1 MASEEP
7 ADPRFRELLEEFE
20 RHIRDNT
27 DLDRLKMIR
36 RQIRKALPLSVR
48 AYLPA
53 YLLREAVG
61 AGVPR
66 AASSRDRSAPTG
78 RTAKAPAAQ
87 ARAPAAQARAPAA
100 QAKAPATQ
108 AKAPA
113 TQAKAPATQAKAPA
127 AQARAPAAKQSSAAP
142 ASGTPRAPE
151 PARRVPEAPASA
163 AADASLAPT
172 SAEPPAA
179 SAGDSDSDMAR
190 LFVSVG
196 RSRRVSRQM
205 LTDLFVVKLDLP
217 QDQIGEVRVLD
228 NFSFIEVPATIAQS
242 AIDRITG
249 ETLNGRRV
257 NVDYARSKKS

>member
-20 RHIRDNT
+20 RHIRDNA
-27 DLDRLKMIR
+27 DLERLKVIR

-61 AGVPR
+61 AGVPQ
-66 AASSRDRSAPTG
+66 AASGRDRP
-78 RTAKAPAAQ
+78 APAA
-87 ARAPAAQARAPAA
+87 RTTKPPAAQP
-100 QAKAPATQ
+100 
-108 AKAPA
+108 
-113 TQAKAPATQAKAPA
+113 
-127 AQARAPAAKQSSAAP
+127 SSATAP
-142 ASGTPRAPE
+142 SGKPGTAE
-151 PARRVPEAPASA
+151 AVRRVPETTAPVTAAATDAPTPADTPAAPA
-163 AADASLAPT
+163 
-172 SAEPPAA
+172 
-179 SAGDSDSDMAR
+179 GNSDSDMAR

-228 NFSFIEVPATIAQS
+228 NFSFIEVPATVAQS

-257 NVDYARSKKS
+257 NVDFARSKKS

>member
-20 RHIRDNT
+20 RHIRDNA
-27 DLDRLKMIR
+27 DLERLKVIR

-61 AGVPR
+61 AGVPH
-66 AASSRDRSAPTG
+66 AASGRDRP
-78 RTAKAPAAQ
+78 APAART
-87 ARAPAAQARAPAA
+87 ARP
-100 QAKAPATQ
+100 
-108 AKAPA
+108 
-113 TQAKAPATQAKAPA
+113 
-127 AQARAPAAKQSSAAP
+127 PAAKPSSATAP
-142 ASGTPRAPE
+142 SAKPGAADA
-151 PARRVPEAPASA
+151 ARRVPDTPAPVKAA
-163 AADASLAPT
+163 AADAPTPADTADAP
-172 SAEPPAA
+172 
-179 SAGDSDSDMAR
+179 AGNSDSDMAR

-228 NFSFIEVPATIAQS
+228 NFSFIEVPTAVAQS

-257 NVDYARSKKS
+257 NVDFARSKKS

>member
-20 RHIRDNT
+20 RHIRDNA
-27 DLDRLKMIR
+27 DLERLKVIR

-61 AGVPR
+61 AGVPQ
-66 AASSRDRSAPTG
+66 AASGRDRPALAA
-78 RTAKAPAAQ
+78 RTAKP
-87 ARAPAAQARAPAA
+87 
-100 QAKAPATQ
+100 
-108 AKAPA
+108 
-113 TQAKAPATQAKAPA
+113 
-127 AQARAPAAKQSSAAP
+127 PAAKPSSTTAPSEKPGAAE
-142 ASGTPRAPE
+142 A
-151 PARRVPEAPASA
+151 ARRVPDAPAPVKA
-163 AADASLAPT
+163 AATDAPT
-172 SAEPPAA
+172 PADTPDA
-179 SAGDSDSDMAR
+179 PAGNSDSDMAR

-228 NFSFIEVPATIAQS
+228 NFSFIEVPAAVAQS

-257 NVDYARSKKS
+257 NVDFARSKKS

>member
-20 RHIRDNT
+20 RHIRDNA
-27 DLDRLKMIR
+27 DLERLKVIR

-61 AGVPR
+61 AGVPQ
-66 AASSRDRSAPTG
+66 AASGRDRP
-78 RTAKAPAAQ
+78 APAA
-87 ARAPAAQARAPAA
+87 RS
-100 QAKAPATQ
+100 AKPPT
-108 AKAPA
+108 AKP
-113 TQAKAPATQAKAPA
+113 
-127 AQARAPAAKQSSAAP
+127 SSATAP
-142 ASGTPRAPE
+142 STKPGAAE
-151 PARRVPEAPASA
+151 AARRVPETPAPVTTAPTDAPTPADTPDAPAGNS
-163 AADASLAPT
+163 
-172 SAEPPAA
+172 
-179 SAGDSDSDMAR
+179 DSDSDMAR

-228 NFSFIEVPATIAQS
+228 NFSFIEVPAAVAQS

-257 NVDYARSKKS
+257 NVDFARSKKS

>member
-20 RHIRDNT
+20 RHIRDNA
-27 DLDRLKMIR
+27 DLERLKVIR

-48 AYLPA
+48 VYLPA

-61 AGVPR
+61 AGVPQ
-66 AASSRDRSAPTG
+66 AASGRDRPAPAA
-78 RTAKAPAAQ
+78 RTAKP
-87 ARAPAAQARAPAA
+87 
-100 QAKAPATQ
+100 
-108 AKAPA
+108 
-113 TQAKAPATQAKAPA
+113 
-127 AQARAPAAKQSSAAP
+127 PAAKPSSATAP
-142 ASGTPRAPE
+142 SEKPGAAEAARRAPE
-151 PARRVPEAPASA
+151 TPAPVKAAATDAPTPADTPDAPA
-163 AADASLAPT
+163 
-172 SAEPPAA
+172 
-179 SAGDSDSDMAR
+179 GNSDSDMAR

-228 NFSFIEVPATIAQS
+228 NFSFIEVPTAVAQS

-257 NVDYARSKKS
+257 NVDFARSKKS

>member
-66 AASSRDRSAPTG
+66 AASGRDRSAPTG

-87 ARAPAAQARAPAA
+87 ARAPAAQA
-100 QAKAPATQ
+100 K
-108 AKAPA
+108 
-113 TQAKAPATQAKAPA
+113 
-127 AQARAPAAKQSSAAP
+127 APAAKQSSAAP

-163 AADASLAPT
+163 AADATSLAPT
-172 SAEPPAA
+172 SAEPPPAA

>member
-7 ADPRFRELLEEFE
+7 VDPRFRELLEEFE
-20 RHIRDNT
+20 RHIRDSA
-27 DLDRLKMIR
+27 DLERLKVIR

-53 YLLREAVG
+53 YLLREAIG

-66 AASSRDRSAPTG
+66 AAPGLDRAEPAT
-78 RTAKAPAAQ
+78 RTAKPPSAKPPSATPPSRKPREAAPAQRVPKAS
-87 ARAPAAQARAPAA
+87 
-100 QAKAPATQ
+100 APAT
-108 AKAPA
+108 AD
-113 TQAKAPATQAKAPA
+113 
-127 AQARAPAAKQSSAAP
+127 AAP
-142 ASGTPRAPE
+142 S
-151 PARRVPEAPASA
+151 PAG
-163 AADASLAPT
+163 PT
-172 SAEPPAA
+172 AA
-179 SAGDSDSDMAR
+179 SAGTSDGDMAR

-205 LTDLFVVKLDLP
+205 LTDLFVVRLDLP

-228 NFSFIEVPATIAQS
+228 NFSFIEVPASVAQS

-257 NVDYARSKKS
+257 NVDFARSKKP

>member
-20 RHIRDNT
+20 RHIRDNA
-27 DLDRLKMIR
+27 DLERLKVIR

-61 AGVPR
+61 AGVPQ
-66 AASSRDRSAPTG
+66 AASGRDRPAPAA
-78 RTAKAPAAQ
+78 RTAKP
-87 ARAPAAQARAPAA
+87 
-100 QAKAPATQ
+100 
-108 AKAPA
+108 
-113 TQAKAPATQAKAPA
+113 
-127 AQARAPAAKQSSAAP
+127 PAAKPSSATAP
-142 ASGTPRAPE
+142 SAKPAAAE
-151 PARRVPEAPASA
+151 AARRVPDTPAPVKAAATDAPTPADTPDAPA
-163 AADASLAPT
+163 
-172 SAEPPAA
+172 
-179 SAGDSDSDMAR
+179 GNSDSDMAR

-228 NFSFIEVPATIAQS
+228 NFSFIEVPAAVAQS

-257 NVDYARSKKS
+257 NVDFARSKKS

>member
-20 RHIRDNT
+20 RHIRDNA
-27 DLDRLKMIR
+27 DLERLKVIR

-48 AYLPA
+48 VYLPA

-61 AGVPR
+61 AGVPQ
-66 AASSRDRSAPTG
+66 AASGRDRP
-78 RTAKAPAAQ
+78 APAG
-87 ARAPAAQARAPAA
+87 RS
-100 QAKAPATQ
+100 AKP
-108 AKAPA
+108 
-113 TQAKAPATQAKAPA
+113 
-127 AQARAPAAKQSSAAP
+127 PAAKPSSATAP
-142 ASGTPRAPE
+142 STKPE
-151 PARRVPEAPASA
+151 AAEAARRVPETPAPVKAAATDAPTPADTPDAPA
-163 AADASLAPT
+163 
-172 SAEPPAA
+172 
-179 SAGDSDSDMAR
+179 GNSDSDMAR

-228 NFSFIEVPATIAQS
+228 NFSFIEVPAAVAQS

-257 NVDYARSKKS
+257 NVDFARSKKS

>member
-20 RHIRDNT
+20 RHIRDNA
-27 DLDRLKMIR
+27 DLERLKVIR
-36 RQIRKALPLSVR
+36 RQIRKALPMSVR

-61 AGVPR
+61 AGIPQ
-66 AASSRDRSAPTG
+66 AASGRDRPAPAA
-78 RTAKAPAAQ
+78 RTAKP
-87 ARAPAAQARAPAA
+87 
-100 QAKAPATQ
+100 
-108 AKAPA
+108 
-113 TQAKAPATQAKAPA
+113 
-127 AQARAPAAKQSSAAP
+127 PAAKPSSATAP
-142 ASGTPRAPE
+142 SAKPAAAEAP
-151 PARRVPEAPASA
+151 RRVPDTPAPVKAAATDAPTPADTPDAPA
-163 AADASLAPT
+163 
-172 SAEPPAA
+172 
-179 SAGDSDSDMAR
+179 GNSDSDMAR

-228 NFSFIEVPATIAQS
+228 NFSFIEVPAAVAQS

-257 NVDYARSKKS
+257 NVDFARSKKS

>member
-20 RHIRDNT
+20 RHIRDNA
-27 DLDRLKMIR
+27 DLERLKVIR

-61 AGVPR
+61 AGVPQ
-66 AASSRDRSAPTG
+66 AASGRDRPAPAA
-78 RTAKAPAAQ
+78 RTAKPPAAKPSS
-87 ARAPAAQARAPAA
+87 AP
-100 QAKAPATQ
+100 
-108 AKAPA
+108 
-113 TQAKAPATQAKAPA
+113 
-127 AQARAPAAKQSSAAP
+127 APAAKPAA
-142 ASGTPRAPE
+142 AEA
-151 PARRVPEAPASA
+151 ARRVPETPAPVKAAATDAPTPADTPDAPAGSS
-163 AADASLAPT
+163 D
-172 SAEPPAA
+172 
-179 SAGDSDSDMAR
+179 GDMVR

-228 NFSFIEVPATIAQS
+228 NFSFIEVPATVAQS

-257 NVDYARSKKS
+257 NVDFARSKKS

>member
-20 RHIRDNT
+20 RHIRDNA
-27 DLDRLKMIR
+27 DLERLKVIR

-61 AGVPR
+61 AGVPH
-66 AASSRDRSAPTG
+66 AASGRDRP
-78 RTAKAPAAQ
+78 APAA
-87 ARAPAAQARAPAA
+87 RS
-100 QAKAPATQ
+100 AKP
-108 AKAPA
+108 
-113 TQAKAPATQAKAPA
+113 
-127 AQARAPAAKQSSAAP
+127 PAAKPSSATAP
-142 ASGTPRAPE
+142 STKPGAAE
-151 PARRVPEAPASA
+151 AARRVPETPAPVKAAATDAPTPADTPDAPA
-163 AADASLAPT
+163 
-172 SAEPPAA
+172 
-179 SAGDSDSDMAR
+179 GNSDSDMAR

-228 NFSFIEVPATIAQS
+228 NFSFIEVPTAVAQS

-257 NVDYARSKKS
+257 NVDFARSKKS

>member
-20 RHIRDNT
+20 RHIRDNA
-27 DLDRLKMIR
+27 DLERLKVIR

-61 AGVPR
+61 AGVPQ
-66 AASSRDRSAPTG
+66 AASGRDRP
-78 RTAKAPAAQ
+78 APAA
-87 ARAPAAQARAPAA
+87 RPAKP
-100 QAKAPATQ
+100 
-108 AKAPA
+108 
-113 TQAKAPATQAKAPA
+113 
-127 AQARAPAAKQSSAAP
+127 PAAKPSSATAP
-142 ASGTPRAPE
+142 STKPGAAE
-151 PARRVPEAPASA
+151 AARRVPETPAPVKA
-163 AADASLAPT
+163 AATDAPT
-172 SAEPPAA
+172 PADTPDA
-179 SAGDSDSDMAR
+179 PVGNSDSDMAR

-228 NFSFIEVPATIAQS
+228 NFSFIEVPTAVAQS

-257 NVDYARSKKS
+257 NVDFARSKKS

>member
-20 RHIRDNT
+20 RHIRDNA
-27 DLDRLKMIR
+27 DLERLKVIR

-61 AGVPR
+61 AGVPQ
-66 AASSRDRSAPTG
+66 AASGRDRP
-78 RTAKAPAAQ
+78 APAA
-87 ARAPAAQARAPAA
+87 RS
-100 QAKAPATQ
+100 AKP
-108 AKAPA
+108 
-113 TQAKAPATQAKAPA
+113 
-127 AQARAPAAKQSSAAP
+127 PAAKPSSATAP
-142 ASGTPRAPE
+142 STKPE
-151 PARRVPEAPASA
+151 AAEAARRVPETPAPVKAAATDAPTPADTPDAPA
-163 AADASLAPT
+163 
-172 SAEPPAA
+172 
-179 SAGDSDSDMAR
+179 GNSDSDMAR

-228 NFSFIEVPATIAQS
+228 NFSFIEVPTAVAQS

-257 NVDYARSKKS
+257 NVDFARSKKS

>member
-20 RHIRDNT
+20 RHIRDSA
-27 DLDRLKMIR
+27 DLERLKVIR

-61 AGVPR
+61 AGVPQ
-66 AASSRDRSAPTG
+66 AASGRDRPAPAA
-78 RTAKAPAAQ
+78 RTAKPPAAQ
-87 ARAPAAQARAPAA
+87 PSSTTAPSAKPGAAEAARRAPDTPAPVKAAATDEPMPADTPDAPA
-100 QAKAPATQ
+100 
-108 AKAPA
+108 
-113 TQAKAPATQAKAPA
+113 
-127 AQARAPAAKQSSAAP
+127 
-142 ASGTPRAPE
+142 GN
-151 PARRVPEAPASA
+151 
-163 AADASLAPT
+163 
-172 SAEPPAA
+172 
-179 SAGDSDSDMAR
+179 SDMAR

-228 NFSFIEVPATIAQS
+228 NFSFIEVPAAVAQS

-257 NVDYARSKKS
+257 NVDFARSKKS

>member
-20 RHIRDNT
+20 RHIRDNA
-27 DLDRLKMIR
+27 DLERLKVIR

-61 AGVPR
+61 AGVPQ
-66 AASSRDRSAPTG
+66 AASGRDRPAPAA
-78 RTAKAPAAQ
+78 RTAKP
-87 ARAPAAQARAPAA
+87 
-100 QAKAPATQ
+100 
-108 AKAPA
+108 
-113 TQAKAPATQAKAPA
+113 
-127 AQARAPAAKQSSAAP
+127 PAAKPSSATAP
-142 ASGTPRAPE
+142 SGKPGAAE
-151 PARRVPEAPASA
+151 AARRVPDTPAPVTAAATDAPAP
-163 AADASLAPT
+163 ADTPDAP
-172 SAEPPAA
+172 
-179 SAGDSDSDMAR
+179 AGTSDSDMAR

-228 NFSFIEVPATIAQS
+228 NFSFIEVPAAVAQS

-257 NVDYARSKKS
+257 NVDFARSKKS

>member
-20 RHIRDNT
+20 RHIRDNA
-27 DLDRLKMIR
+27 DLERLKVIR

-61 AGVPR
+61 AGVPH
-66 AASSRDRSAPTG
+66 AASGRDRPAPAA
-78 RTAKAPAAQ
+78 RTAKP
-87 ARAPAAQARAPAA
+87 
-100 QAKAPATQ
+100 
-108 AKAPA
+108 
-113 TQAKAPATQAKAPA
+113 
-127 AQARAPAAKQSSAAP
+127 PAAKPSSDTAPSTKPGAAE
-142 ASGTPRAPE
+142 A
-151 PARRVPEAPASA
+151 ARRVPDTPAPATA
-163 AADASLAPT
+163 APT
-172 SAEPPAA
+172 DAPAPA
-179 SAGDSDSDMAR
+179 DTPDAPAGTSDSDMAR

-228 NFSFIEVPATIAQS
+228 NFSFIEVPAAVAQS

-257 NVDYARSKKS
+257 NVDFARSKKS

>member
-7 ADPRFRELLEEFE
+7 ADPRFKELLEEFE
-20 RHIRDNT
+20 RHIRDNA
-27 DLDRLKMIR
+27 DLERLKVIR

-61 AGVPR
+61 AGVPQ
-66 AASSRDRSAPTG
+66 AASGRARPAPAA
-78 RTAKAPAAQ
+78 RTAKP
-87 ARAPAAQARAPAA
+87 
-100 QAKAPATQ
+100 
-108 AKAPA
+108 
-113 TQAKAPATQAKAPA
+113 
-127 AQARAPAAKQSSAAP
+127 PAAKPSSATAP
-142 ASGTPRAPE
+142 SAKPGAAE
-151 PARRVPEAPASA
+151 AARRVPETPAPVKAAATDAPTPADTPDAPA
-163 AADASLAPT
+163 
-172 SAEPPAA
+172 
-179 SAGDSDSDMAR
+179 GNSDSDMAR

-228 NFSFIEVPATIAQS
+228 NFSFIEVPAAVAQS

-257 NVDYARSKKS
+257 NVDFARSKKS

>member
-20 RHIRDNT
+20 RHIRDNA
-27 DLDRLKMIR
+27 DLERLKVIR

-61 AGVPR
+61 AGVPQ
-66 AASSRDRSAPTG
+66 AASGRDRPAPAA
-78 RTAKAPAAQ
+78 RTAKP
-87 ARAPAAQARAPAA
+87 
-100 QAKAPATQ
+100 
-108 AKAPA
+108 
-113 TQAKAPATQAKAPA
+113 
-127 AQARAPAAKQSSAAP
+127 PAAKPSSAAAP
-142 ASGTPRAPE
+142 SGKPGAAE
-151 PARRVPEAPASA
+151 AARRVPETPAPVTAAATDAPTPADTPDAPADT
-163 AADASLAPT
+163 ADA
-172 SAEPPAA
+172 PAA
-179 SAGDSDSDMAR
+179 NSDSDMAR

-228 NFSFIEVPATIAQS
+228 NFSFIEVPAAVAQS

-257 NVDYARSKKS
+257 NVDFARSKKS

>member
-7 ADPRFRELLEEFE
+7 ADPRFSDLLEEFE
-20 RHIRDNT
+20 RHIRDNA
-27 DLDRLKMIR
+27 DLERLKVIR

-61 AGVPR
+61 AGVPQ
-66 AASSRDRSAPTG
+66 AASGRDRPAPAA
-78 RTAKAPAAQ
+78 RTAKP
-87 ARAPAAQARAPAA
+87 
-100 QAKAPATQ
+100 
-108 AKAPA
+108 
-113 TQAKAPATQAKAPA
+113 
-127 AQARAPAAKQSSAAP
+127 PAAKPSSTTAPSAKPGAAE
-142 ASGTPRAPE
+142 A
-151 PARRVPEAPASA
+151 ARRVPDAPAPVKA
-163 AADASLAPT
+163 AATDAPT
-172 SAEPPAA
+172 PADTPDAPP
-179 SAGDSDSDMAR
+179 GNSDSDMAR

-228 NFSFIEVPATIAQS
+228 NFSFIEVPAAVAQS

-257 NVDYARSKKS
+257 NVDFARSKKS

>member
-7 ADPRFRELLEEFE
+7 ADPRFSELLEEFE
-20 RHIRDNT
+20 RHIRDNA
-27 DLDRLKMIR
+27 DLEHLKVIR

-66 AASSRDRSAPTG
+66 AAAGRDRSAPAA
-78 RTAKAPAAQ
+78 RTAKAAAAQ
-87 ARAPAAQARAPAA
+87 
-100 QAKAPATQ
+100 
-108 AKAPA
+108 
-113 TQAKAPATQAKAPA
+113 
-127 AQARAPAAKQSSAAP
+127 QSSATP
-142 ASGTPRAPE
+142 AAGKLRASE
-151 PARRVPEAPASA
+151 PARRVPEPPAPAT
-163 AADASLAPT
+163 ADAGATPTSAEPT

-179 SAGDSDSDMAR
+179 SAGSGDGDMAR

-257 NVDYARSKKS
+257 NVDFARSKKS